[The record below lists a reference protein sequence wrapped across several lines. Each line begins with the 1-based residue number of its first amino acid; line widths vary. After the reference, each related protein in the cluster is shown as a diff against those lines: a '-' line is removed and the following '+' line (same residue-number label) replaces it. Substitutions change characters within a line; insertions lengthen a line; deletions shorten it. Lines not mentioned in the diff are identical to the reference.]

1 MSPVSVCKTM
11 FTVPVEPT
19 DGSVIVTQ
27 LAPESTTV
35 AATPPTRTLV
45 TVPKFP
51 LVIVMVLP
59 PAYGPAFVESW
70 KTEAERPKL

>member
-1 MSPVSVCKTM
+1 MST
-11 FTVPVEPT
+11 TPVEPT

-27 LAPESTTV
+27 LAPESTIV
-35 AATPPTRTLV
+35 AATPPTMTFV
-45 TVPKFP
+45 IVPKFP
-51 LVIVMVLP
+51 FVIVMVLP